1 MLHMSRKWHG
11 DLQDLRRKQK
21 PEVLHQTHSDM
32 VRIKVTKHMS
42 ISFLISC
49 IRWLHSCEI
58 MKRKGNYKINFLMIH
73 QWHQVSLKED
83 LFCIYPTTPSD
94 SVLIF
99 TFFSV
104 FPLMDI
110 KC

>member
-32 VRIKVTKHMS
+32 VRIKVIKLMS
-42 ISFLISC
+42 ICFVITFN
-49 IRWLHSCEI
+49 RWLPSWEI
-58 MKRKGNYKINFLMIH
+58 MKRKENYKINFLIH

-83 LFCIYPTTPSD
+83 LFCIYIPQTP
-94 SVLIF
+94 L
-99 TFFSV
+99 TV
-104 FPLMDI
+104 F
-110 KC
+110 